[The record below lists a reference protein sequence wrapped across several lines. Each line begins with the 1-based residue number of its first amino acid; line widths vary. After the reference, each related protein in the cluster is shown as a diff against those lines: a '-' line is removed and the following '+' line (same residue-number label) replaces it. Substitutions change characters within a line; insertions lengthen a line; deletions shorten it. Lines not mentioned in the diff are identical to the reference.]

1 MGMPQTRQR
10 TRGMWLLTTA
20 EAETASSKHFCA
32 SREEH
37 GAKVGQDVELGEIDL
52 IRACQKICIMDKI
65 AA

>member
-1 MGMPQTRQR
+1 MAC
-10 TRGMWLLTTA
+10 LTAA
-20 EAETASSKHFCA
+20 EAETASSKQCCA

-37 GAKVGQDVELGEIDL
+37 GAKVGQDVELGESDL